1 LRAWSLQ
8 AGCVGGSG
16 FVSGR
21 VARATLA
28 YEDARV
34 RRGELLGRLGN
45 SGSSTGPHLHFQ
57 VMDRPSAL
65 AAEGLPYV
73 FDRFRLTG
81 RIPPL
86 DDSLVATVNAGKPVP
101 VDRAGAG
108 PRRVALPRGRDVVS
122 FAP

>member
-1 LRAWSLQ
+1 VLREP
-8 AGCVGGSG
+8 
-16 FVSGR
+16 
-21 VARATLA
+21 TLA
-28 YEDARV
+28 DEDARV

-86 DDSLVATVNAGKPVP
+86 DDSLVATVNAGEPVP

-108 PRRVALPRGRDVVS
+108 PRRVAMPRGRDVVS
-122 FAP
+122 FAPDD